1 MKEYISNVYINKIF
15 YQVLFYQN
23 SSFSKNVPKFWLKK
37 SYNILKIPFN
47 MLIELE
53 ESIEFY
59 QLHWE
64 IPQLS
69 PG

>member
-23 SSFSKNVPKFWLKK
+23 SSFSKNLSKFWLKK

-47 MLIELE
+47 MLIELKG
-53 ESIEFY
+53 SIEFH
-59 QLHWE
+59 QLHWK